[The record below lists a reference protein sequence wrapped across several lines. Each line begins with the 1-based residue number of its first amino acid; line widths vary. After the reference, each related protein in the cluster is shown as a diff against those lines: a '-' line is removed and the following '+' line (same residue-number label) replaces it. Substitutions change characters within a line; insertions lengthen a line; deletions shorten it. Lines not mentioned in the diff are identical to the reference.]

1 MTEQRDNSFVLF
13 KNKTKQ
19 NPKGPDWSG
28 HATVNGQSMFID
40 AWEKDGGRGMFL
52 SGSLKNKNQ
61 HTQKEPERQQMG
73 GNIGPD
79 DDIPFAPCF

>member
-13 KNKTKQ
+13 RNKNKQ

-40 AWEKDGGRGMFL
+40 AWDKDAGKGPFL

-61 HTQKEPERQQMG
+61 HTETKQQG

-79 DDIPFAPCF
+79 DNIPFAPCF